1 MNFSFVRVSAWKFKT
16 KLETG
21 IIRYDE
27 IHRFHA
33 IDVIAAC
40 GKCGRAAAIRKMN
53 KMLRGNRLFESDFV
67 RFSCGNKKT
76 ENNFVQN
83 WKRLPISVSLL
94 RSERG
99 VETDATADG
108 NRLPVPLH
116 AGMSPFRLFLSDHC
130 KFLILVQA
138 MAAQRPSP
146 PPDSAAS
153 CPATSSST
161 DAEIGW
167 LRDGYSNF

>member
-1 MNFSFVRVSAWKFKT
+1 MHRDKNSRGEIDYLSPISFAFP
-16 KLETG
+16 
-21 IIRYDE
+21 
-27 IHRFHA
+27 
-33 IDVIAAC
+33 
-40 GKCGRAAAIRKMN
+40 AAIRKQRIILC
-53 KMLRGNRLFESDFV
+53 KIARDSL
-67 RFSCGNKKT
+67 
-76 ENNFVQN
+76 
-83 WKRLPISVSLL
+83 SVSLL

>member
-1 MNFSFVRVSAWKFKT
+1 MHHDKNSRGEIEYLSPISFAFP
-16 KLETG
+16 
-21 IIRYDE
+21 
-27 IHRFHA
+27 
-33 IDVIAAC
+33 
-40 GKCGRAAAIRKMN
+40 AAIRKQRIILC
-53 KMLRGNRLFESDFV
+53 KIARDSL
-67 RFSCGNKKT
+67 
-76 ENNFVQN
+76 
-83 WKRLPISVSLL
+83 SVSLL

-138 MAAQRPSP
+138 MAAQRPSS

>member
-1 MNFSFVRVSAWKFKT
+1 MHRDKNSRREIDYLSPISFAFP
-16 KLETG
+16 
-21 IIRYDE
+21 
-27 IHRFHA
+27 
-33 IDVIAAC
+33 
-40 GKCGRAAAIRKMN
+40 AAIRKQRIILC
-53 KMLRGNRLFESDFV
+53 KIARDSL
-67 RFSCGNKKT
+67 
-76 ENNFVQN
+76 
-83 WKRLPISVSLL
+83 SVSLL

-116 AGMSPFRLFLSDHC
+116 AGMSPFRLFLLDHC

>member
-21 IIRYDE
+21 IIRYDAV
-27 IHRFHA
+27 HRFHA

-40 GKCGRAAAIRKMN
+40 GKCGRAAASRKMN

-67 RFSCGNKKT
+67 RISCGNKKAEIT
-76 ENNFVQN
+76 LVGF
-83 WKRLPISVSLL
+83 RSLL
-94 RSERG
+94 KLIMVLPKAWG
-99 VETDATADG
+99 TVETDATADG

-116 AGMSPFRLFLSDHC
+116 AGMSPFRLFLLDHC

-138 MAAQRPSP
+138 MAAQRPST

-161 DAEIGW
+161 E
-167 LRDGYSNF
+167 R

>member
-1 MNFSFVRVSAWKFKT
+1 MHRDKNSRGEIDYLSPISFAFP
-16 KLETG
+16 
-21 IIRYDE
+21 
-27 IHRFHA
+27 
-33 IDVIAAC
+33 
-40 GKCGRAAAIRKMN
+40 AAIRKQRIILC
-53 KMLRGNRLFESDFV
+53 KIARDSL
-67 RFSCGNKKT
+67 
-76 ENNFVQN
+76 
-83 WKRLPISVSLL
+83 SVSLL

-146 PPDSAAS
+146 PPDSAARFRCVMS
-153 CPATSSST
+153 
-161 DAEIGW
+161 
-167 LRDGYSNF
+167 GYQLKHRC

>member
-1 MNFSFVRVSAWKFKT
+1 MHHDKNSRGEIEYLSPISFAFP
-16 KLETG
+16 
-21 IIRYDE
+21 
-27 IHRFHA
+27 
-33 IDVIAAC
+33 
-40 GKCGRAAAIRKMN
+40 AAIRKQRIILC
-53 KMLRGNRLFESDFV
+53 KIARDSL
-67 RFSCGNKKT
+67 
-76 ENNFVQN
+76 
-83 WKRLPISVSLL
+83 SVSLL

>member
-1 MNFSFVRVSAWKFKT
+1 MHRDKNSRGEIDYLSPISFAFP
-16 KLETG
+16 
-21 IIRYDE
+21 
-27 IHRFHA
+27 
-33 IDVIAAC
+33 
-40 GKCGRAAAIRKMN
+40 AAIRKQRIILC
-53 KMLRGNRLFESDFV
+53 KIARDSL
-67 RFSCGNKKT
+67 
-76 ENNFVQN
+76 
-83 WKRLPISVSLL
+83 SVSLL

-116 AGMSPFRLFLSDHC
+116 AGMSPFRLFLLDHC

>member
-1 MNFSFVRVSAWKFKT
+1 MHSDKNSRGEIDYLSPISFAFP
-16 KLETG
+16 
-21 IIRYDE
+21 
-27 IHRFHA
+27 
-33 IDVIAAC
+33 
-40 GKCGRAAAIRKMN
+40 AAIRKQRIILC
-53 KMLRGNRLFESDFV
+53 KIARDSL
-67 RFSCGNKKT
+67 
-76 ENNFVQN
+76 
-83 WKRLPISVSLL
+83 SVSLL

>member
-1 MNFSFVRVSAWKFKT
+1 MHRDRNSRGEIDYLSPISFAFP
-16 KLETG
+16 
-21 IIRYDE
+21 
-27 IHRFHA
+27 
-33 IDVIAAC
+33 
-40 GKCGRAAAIRKMN
+40 AAIRKQRIILC
-53 KMLRGNRLFESDFV
+53 KIARDSL
-67 RFSCGNKKT
+67 
-76 ENNFVQN
+76 
-83 WKRLPISVSLL
+83 SVSLL

>member
-1 MNFSFVRVSAWKFKT
+1 MASAINFSFVRVSAWKFKT

-40 GKCGRAAAIRKMN
+40 GKCGRAAASRKMN

-76 ENNFVQN
+76 ENNVVQN
-83 WKRLPISVSLL
+83 CKRLPLCKPPQV
-94 RSERG
+94 RTRCG
-99 VETDATADG
+99 TADG

-116 AGMSPFRLFLSDHC
+116 AVMSPFRLFLLDHC

>member
-1 MNFSFVRVSAWKFKT
+1 MHRDKNSRGEIDYLSPISFAFP
-16 KLETG
+16 
-21 IIRYDE
+21 
-27 IHRFHA
+27 
-33 IDVIAAC
+33 
-40 GKCGRAAAIRKMN
+40 AAIRKQRIILC
-53 KMLRGNRLFESDFV
+53 KIARDSL
-67 RFSCGNKKT
+67 
-76 ENNFVQN
+76 
-83 WKRLPISVSLL
+83 SVSLR

-116 AGMSPFRLFLSDHC
+116 AGMSPFRLFLLDHC

-146 PPDSAAS
+146 QPDSAAS

-167 LRDGYSNF
+167 LRDGYSNFL

>member
-1 MNFSFVRVSAWKFKT
+1 LGA
-16 KLETG
+16 
-21 IIRYDE
+21 
-27 IHRFHA
+27 
-33 IDVIAAC
+33 
-40 GKCGRAAAIRKMN
+40 
-53 KMLRGNRLFESDFV
+53 
-67 RFSCGNKKT
+67 
-76 ENNFVQN
+76 
-83 WKRLPISVSLL
+83 P
-94 RSERG
+94 
-99 VETDATADG
+99 TADG

-116 AGMSPFRLFLSDHC
+116 AGMSPFRLFLLDHC

>member
-1 MNFSFVRVSAWKFKT
+1 MHRDKNSRGEIDYLSPISFAFP
-16 KLETG
+16 
-21 IIRYDE
+21 
-27 IHRFHA
+27 
-33 IDVIAAC
+33 
-40 GKCGRAAAIRKMN
+40 AAIRKQRIILC
-53 KMLRGNRLFESDFV
+53 KIARDSL
-67 RFSCGNKKT
+67 
-76 ENNFVQN
+76 
-83 WKRLPISVSLL
+83 SVSLL

-108 NRLPVPLH
+108 NRLPVTADGNRLPVPLH
-116 AGMSPFRLFLSDHC
+116 AGMSPFRLFLLDHC

>member
-40 GKCGRAAAIRKMN
+40 GKCGRAAASRKMN
-53 KMLRGNRLFESDFV
+53 KMLRGNRLFVSDFV
-67 RFSCGNKKT
+67 RISCGNTKT
-76 ENNFVQN
+76 EITLVGF
-83 WKRLPISVSLL
+83 RSLL
-94 RSERG
+94 KLIM
-99 VETDATADG
+99 V
-108 NRLPVPLH
+108 LPKAWAH
-116 AGMSPFRLFLSDHC
+116 REF
-130 KFLILVQA
+130 
-138 MAAQRPSP
+138 
-146 PPDSAAS
+146 
-153 CPATSSST
+153 ATSSST

>member
-1 MNFSFVRVSAWKFKT
+1 MEKMASAMNFSFVRVSAWKFKT

-40 GKCGRAAAIRKMN
+40 GKCGRAAASRKMN

-76 ENNFVQN
+76 EITLVGF
-83 WKRLPISVSLL
+83 RSLL
-94 RSERG
+94 KLIM
-99 VETDATADG
+99 V
-108 NRLPVPLH
+108 LPKAWAH
-116 AGMSPFRLFLSDHC
+116 REF
-130 KFLILVQA
+130 
-138 MAAQRPSP
+138 
-146 PPDSAAS
+146 
-153 CPATSSST
+153 ATSSST

>member
-1 MNFSFVRVSAWKFKT
+1 MRQMRQGSCKSKNEQDAQ
-16 KLETG
+16 
-21 IIRYDE
+21 
-27 IHRFHA
+27 
-33 IDVIAAC
+33 
-40 GKCGRAAAIRKMN
+40 GKSTIC
-53 KMLRGNRLFESDFV
+53 V
-67 RFSCGNKKT
+67 RFRSHFLRQY
-76 ENNFVQN
+76 ENRDN
-83 WKRLPISVSLL
+83 VSGIPKSPQAHHGPAKGL
-94 RSERG
+94 G
-99 VETDATADG
+99 APTADG

-116 AGMSPFRLFLSDHC
+116 AGMSPFRLFLLDHC

-167 LRDGYSNF
+167 LQDGYSNF

>member
-1 MNFSFVRVSAWKFKT
+1 MHHDKNSRGEIEYLSPISFAFP
-16 KLETG
+16 
-21 IIRYDE
+21 
-27 IHRFHA
+27 
-33 IDVIAAC
+33 
-40 GKCGRAAAIRKMN
+40 AAIRKQRIILC
-53 KMLRGNRLFESDFV
+53 KIARDSL
-67 RFSCGNKKT
+67 
-76 ENNFVQN
+76 
-83 WKRLPISVSLL
+83 SVSLL

-116 AGMSPFRLFLSDHC
+116 TGMSPFRLLLLDHC

>member
-1 MNFSFVRVSAWKFKT
+1 MHRDKNSRGEIDYLSPISFAFP
-16 KLETG
+16 
-21 IIRYDE
+21 
-27 IHRFHA
+27 
-33 IDVIAAC
+33 
-40 GKCGRAAAIRKMN
+40 AAIRKQRIILC
-53 KMLRGNRLFESDFV
+53 KIARDSL
-67 RFSCGNKKT
+67 
-76 ENNFVQN
+76 
-83 WKRLPISVSLL
+83 SVSLL

-167 LRDGYSNF
+167 LQDG